1 MDLHEIEGLM
11 FLSIPKFL
19 LTLKLE
25 SNPRIEEDKIEC
37 DEGMCWYLLDL
48 SQVRSN
54 LLISKEVN
62 IFQHTRCRI
71 IEITW
76 LVLATSLQIRLMEV
90 SFYMLIFDI

>member
-25 SNPRIEEDKIEC
+25 TNPGIEEDKIES
-37 DEGMCWYLLDL
+37 DEGMCWYLLDF
-48 SQVRSN
+48 SHVRSN

-62 IFQHTRCRI
+62 IFQYN
-71 IEITW
+71 
-76 LVLATSLQIRLMEV
+76 LNVYQLM
-90 SFYMLIFDI
+90 FP